1 MDEESVQEELPG
13 VTPIGQRL
21 REAREAKGLSI
32 EDIAAKTRIPK
43 RHIESLESADF
54 ARLPAPTYTM
64 GFVKSYAGEVGMDRD
79 EAGAQLREEMD
90 GFRPPMETVEGFE
103 PADPNRAMPG
113 WLIWTALILL
123 IGAIA
128 FFIWYNERSL
138 VGDGEIDPPALTSI
152 GTEDAE
158 TQPEAGIVPANNV
171 VLIANE
177 AAWVRVTDGDR
188 VLIARELAAGESF
201 VVPSDANAPRLET
214 ARPEVLRI
222 TVGNRDAPQVGPAGE
237 RVTNVSLIGTD
248 LLGGSQTQAPPAAQ
262 AGATSPATNPAPRQR
277 QSAPPPAA
285 APSQAPA
292 PPPAETTAGE
302 TTADQ

>member
-1 MDEESVQEELPG
+1 MEEESVQDELPG

-43 RHIESLESADF
+43 RHIESLENADF

-64 GFVKSYAGEVGMDRD
+64 GFVKSYASEVGLDRD

-90 GFRPPMETVEGFE
+90 GFRSPVETVEGFE

-138 VGDGEIDPPALTSI
+138 SSDGDVDPPALTTI
-152 GTEDAE
+152 GTQAE
-158 TQPEAGIVPANNV
+158 ESEPEAAIVPADNV
-171 VLIANE
+171 VIIANE
-177 AAWVRVTDGDR
+177 AAWVRVTDGNQ
-188 VLIARELAAGESF
+188 VLIARELAAGETF
-201 VVPSDANAPRLET
+201 VVPSDANAPMLET

-222 TVGNRDAPQVGPAGE
+222 SVGNRDAPQVGPAGV
-237 RVTNVSLIGTD
+237 RVQNVSLLGSD
-248 LLGGSQTQAPPAAQ
+248 LLGGSQPAQSA
-262 AGATSPATNPAPRQR
+262 PAPTGTTGGA
-277 QSAPPPAA
+277 SGGTAPPPAN
-285 APSQAPA
+285 P
-292 PPPAETTAGE
+292 
-302 TTADQ
+302 